1 LLVYNLLWTQLNPI
15 FDCGTFEKTF
25 KLKHMKTTITTIAL
39 ALGVVSASAQDLTSK
54 KGEPYLPEAGDY
66 AVSID
71 ATPFLYY
78 AGNFFG
84 KSNFTN
90 NNGLI
95 TTGNPAPTWNFLNG
109 NNTITGKY
117 FVDAATAYRVG
128 LRLGFASGKD
138 RRMVASLPP
147 SAVSNYPEADPTVEN
162 TRKQSRTNVGVSVGI
177 EKRRG
182 KTRLQ
187 GFYGADAGVFFS
199 SVKDKYTYGNAL
211 VGNATPTAAVNV
223 VAADDFGGAIGAS
236 NTTLNSLSSGQLG
249 AARALEA
256 KSGATFSFGVRAFV
270 GAEYFLLPKMSLG
283 GEFGWGIGLSMT
295 GKSKSTYESVG
306 VPNGATNTVAGETDI
321 EGGKASSFGFDT
333 DSRNGVFGPNA
344 SLRVT
349 FHF

>member
-1 LLVYNLLWTQLNPI
+1 
-15 FDCGTFEKTF
+15 
-25 KLKHMKTTITTIAL
+25 MKTTITTIAL
-39 ALGVVSASAQDLTSK
+39 ALGVLSASAQDLTSK

-117 FVDAATAYRVG
+117 FVDATTAYRVG

-138 RRMVASLPP
+138 RRMVTALPTTTVN
-147 SAVSNYPEADPTVEN
+147 SYPEANATVEN
-162 TRKQSRTNVGVSVGI
+162 TRKQSRTNLGVSVGI

-187 GFYGADAGVFFS
+187 GFYGADAGIYFS
-199 SVKDKYTYGNAL
+199 SVKDKYTYGNDLA
-211 VGNATPTAAVNV
+211 GNANPAAIVDV
-223 VAADDFGGAIGAS
+223 VAADDFGGALGS
-236 NTTLNSLSSGQLG
+236 NNTTTAILSSGQVG

-256 KSGATFSFGVRAFV
+256 KSGATFSFGVRAFI

-283 GEFGWGIGLSMT
+283 GEFGWGVGLSMT
-295 GKSKSTYESVG
+295 GKAKSTYESVG
-306 VPNGATNTVAGETDI
+306 VPNGGANTVVGETDI
-321 EGGKASSFGFDT
+321 EGGKASGFGFDT